1 MKHFV
6 FFWTFLGVLFTS
18 VGCSNQSTE
27 PNSTPQPEDEWPFD
41 PPSSEP
47 LNAFEM
53 NAKIGRG
60 LNIGNALEAPA
71 EGDWGI
77 IIRDDYIRLIAEAG
91 FNSIRLPVT
100 WPTRT
105 ETSPPFTI
113 DPKFFERVDHI
124 VQEALK
130 HGLVV
135 ILNNHHFDE
144 LNENPQAH
152 QQWLMRI
159 WQQLSRHYKDY
170 PDELYFE
177 ILNEPHGAFNN
188 NASVWNTMAQEI
200 LAEIRKLNPHRMVVI
215 GPIGWNAIDQLN
227 TLDLPEDDRGIIATY
242 HFYLPF
248 QFTHQGASWVGEQ
261 SNDWLGTPWVG
272 SLEERLFITDKFDA
286 AVAWAQTE
294 NRPLFMGEF
303 GAYSAADDNSR
314 YRWTDFVARSAE
326 KRGISWTYWE
336 FGAGFGVYNR
346 DKGEW
351 RPLLLKALIPES
363 SETE

>member
-1 MKHFV
+1 MRTV
-6 FFWTFLGVLFTS
+6 ILVSVLALFIS
-18 VGCSNQSTE
+18 MQCSKQSTE
-27 PNSTPQPEDEWPFD
+27 PDPTPNTEDEWPFD

-47 LNAFEM
+47 LDAFEM

-60 LNIGNALEAPA
+60 LNIGNALEADV
-71 EGDWGI
+71 EGEWGI
-77 IIRDDYIRLIAEAG
+77 VIQDEYLKIIADAG

-105 ETSPPFTI
+105 ETTPPYTI
-113 DPKFFERVDHI
+113 DAEFLERVDHI
-124 VQEALK
+124 VREALK
-130 HGLVV
+130 QGLIV
-135 ILNNHHFDE
+135 ILNNHHFDQ
-144 LNENPQAH
+144 LNENPQANKE
-152 QQWLMRI
+152 WLMSI
-159 WQQLSRHYKDY
+159 WKQLSRHYKDY

-188 NASVWNTMAQEI
+188 DASVWNSMAADI
-200 LAEIRKLNPHRMVVI
+200 LEEIRRLNPHRMVVI
-215 GPIGWNAIDQLN
+215 GPISWNAIDKLN
-227 TLDLPEDDRGIIATY
+227 TMNLPEEDRGIIATY

-248 QFTHQGASWVGEQ
+248 HFTHQGASWVGDQ

-272 SLEERLFITDKFDA
+272 SLEERQYITNYMDT
-286 AVAWAQTE
+286 AVNWAQSF

-303 GAYSAADDNSR
+303 GAYSAADNNSR

-336 FGAGFGVYNR
+336 FGAGFGVYDR

-351 RPLLLKALIPES
+351 RSLLLKALMPTAE
-363 SETE
+363 